1 MTKKEAC
8 DLLGVA
14 ERTLDKYAR
23 EGRLTVS
30 QVRGKTGPRN
40 DYDSAELESLKADL
54 EAPQAPQRA
63 FAPLAD
69 GDGAT
74 GERSSAIVPLRASA
88 PLAQSGP
95 LFVLTPEQLPELARA
110 LAGQVEGVV
119 SVADRLTLDLDGA
132 AALSG
137 ISRGAIRAAIVAGEL
152 SGRKIGR
159 GWRVERSALDEWV
172 KGLFS
177 TKGAD
182 GSKAP

>member
-1 MTKKEAC
+1 MTKNEAC
-8 DLLGVA
+8 ELLGVA

-40 DYDSAELESLKADL
+40 DYDGGELERLKAEL

-69 GDGAT
+69 AETREGQQAG
-74 GERSSAIVPLRASA
+74 AIVPLRASA
-88 PLAQSGP
+88 PLTQSGP
-95 LFVLTPEQLPELARA
+95 LFVLTPEQMPLLAQA
-110 LAGQVEGVV
+110 LAGQVEGAV

-159 GWRVERSALDEWV
+159 GWRVERAALEAWV
-172 KGLFS
+172 KVLFS
-177 TKGAD
+177 AQGAD
-182 GSKAP
+182 GSKGA